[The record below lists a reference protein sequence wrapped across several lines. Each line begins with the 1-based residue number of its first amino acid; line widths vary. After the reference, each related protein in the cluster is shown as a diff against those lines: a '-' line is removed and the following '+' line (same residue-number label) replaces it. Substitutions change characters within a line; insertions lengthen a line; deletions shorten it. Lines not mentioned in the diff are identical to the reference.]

1 MNLQPVAIEEIPI
14 GKPLPWQL
22 YSHEGY
28 TVFARGERI
37 ADAEQLKPLIANGLL
52 RDVDALPQDEETE
65 IWEEAEGTPLN
76 TPFPPPG
83 IRAQTGERV
92 QLRILGRDIQA
103 FYYAQL
109 IGYIRNQTILVTAPL
124 DGGQRVI
131 MTEGERVE
139 VRMLTG
145 SNIHIFQSMI
155 QRVCISPSY
164 YMHLEY
170 PAKVRTQPL
179 RKSPWAKMALTASV
193 TDAQGN
199 QETARIINLS
209 PDGAQIHIS
218 RSMGGKNDSLRL
230 TLPINIDDLKT
241 TLTLDTL
248 IEHVRPAKVD
258 RRTDETNMME
268 YGISFNNTPTE
279 DTLWL
284 KCLIYQRIAEGHLG

>member
-22 YSHEGY
+22 YNRDGY
-28 TVFARGERI
+28 TLFARREKI
-37 ADAEQLKPLIANGLL
+37 ADTKQLEALVADGLL
-52 RDVDALPQDEETE
+52 RDVDALPLDETTD
-65 IWEEAEGTPLN
+65 IWEEHEGTPLN

-83 IRAQTGERV
+83 IKPQTGERV

-131 MTEGERVE
+131 MADGERVE

-155 QRVCISPSY
+155 QRVCISPSHY
-164 YMHLEY
+164 LHLEY
-170 PAKVRTQPL
+170 PAKVRMQPL

-193 TDAQGN
+193 TDAQGS
-199 QETARIINLS
+199 QETAQIINLS
-209 PDGAQIHIS
+209 PDGAQIHIP
-218 RSMGGKNDSLRL
+218 RSIGGKNDPLHL
-230 TLPINIDDLKT
+230 TLPISVDELKT
-241 TLTLDTL
+241 TLTLDAL
-248 IEHVRPAKVD
+248 IEHVRPVKPD
-258 RRTDETNMME
+258 QTSNEPDMLE
-268 YGISFNNTPTE
+268 YGISFNNMSDE
-279 DTLWL
+279 DALWI
-284 KCLIYQRIAEGHLG
+284 KCLIYQRIAEGHLI

>member
-22 YSHEGY
+22 YSHNGY
-28 TVFARGERI
+28 TVFARGDRI
-37 ADAEQLKPLIANGLL
+37 ADADQLKPLVANGLL
-52 RDVDALPQDEETE
+52 RDVDALPQDEETA
-65 IWEEAEGTPLN
+65 IWEEHEGGPLN
-76 TPFPPPG
+76 TSFPPPG
-83 IRAQTGERV
+83 IKPQTGERV

-103 FYYAQL
+103 YYYAQL
-109 IGYIRNQTILVTAPL
+109 IGYIRNQSVLITAPL

-131 MTEGERVE
+131 MADGERVE

-164 YMHLEY
+164 YLHLEY

-179 RKSPWAKMALTASV
+179 RKSPWAKMTLTASV
-193 TDAQGN
+193 ADAQGN
-199 QETARIINLS
+199 QETARIVNLS
-209 PDGAQIHIS
+209 PDGAQIHVS

-230 TLPINIDDLKT
+230 TLPVNIDDMKT

-248 IEHVRPAKVD
+248 IEHVRPAKPD
-258 RRTDETNMME
+258 RRADEPDMLE

-279 DTLWL
+279 DMLWL
-284 KCLIYQRIAEGHLG
+284 KCLIYQRITEGHLV

>member
-22 YSHEGY
+22 YSHNGY
-28 TVFARGERI
+28 TVFARGDRI
-37 ADAEQLKPLIANGLL
+37 ADAEQLKPLIADGLL
-52 RDVDALPQDEETE
+52 RDVDALPQDEETA
-65 IWEEAEGTPLN
+65 IWEEHEGSPLS
-76 TPFPPPG
+76 TSFPPPG
-83 IRAQTGERV
+83 IKPQTGERI
-92 QLRILGRDIQA
+92 QLRILGRDTQA

-109 IGYIRNQTILVTAPL
+109 IGYIRNQSVLVTTPF

-131 MTEGERVE
+131 MADGERVE

-164 YMHLEY
+164 YLHLEY

-179 RKSPWAKMALTASV
+179 RKSPWAKMTLTASV
-193 TDAQGN
+193 ADAQGN
-199 QETARIINLS
+199 QETARIVNLS
-209 PDGAQIHIS
+209 PDGAQIHVS

-230 TLPINIDDLKT
+230 TLPVNIDDLKT

-248 IEHVRPAKVD
+248 IEHVRPAKPD
-258 RRTDETNMME
+258 RRADEPDMLE

-279 DTLWL
+279 DMLWL
-284 KCLIYQRIAEGHLG
+284 KCLIYQRITEGHLV